1 MLSKHKAHPC
11 DYLDATKI
19 HDFAKKFSPQHF
31 KVNKNNEGNR
41 NLMRAVRLVIIIMM
55 HYHQFNI

>member
-1 MLSKHKAHPC
+1 MLSEHKAHPC

-31 KVNKNNEGNR
+31 EVNKNNEGNR
-41 NLMRAVRLVIIIMM
+41 NLVRAMGLVIIIT
-55 HYHQFNI
+55 N

>member
-1 MLSKHKAHPC
+1 MLSEHKAHPC

-31 KVNKNNEGNR
+31 EVNKNNEGNR
-41 NLMRAVRLVIIIMM
+41 NLVRAMRLVIIIT
-55 HYHQFNI
+55 N